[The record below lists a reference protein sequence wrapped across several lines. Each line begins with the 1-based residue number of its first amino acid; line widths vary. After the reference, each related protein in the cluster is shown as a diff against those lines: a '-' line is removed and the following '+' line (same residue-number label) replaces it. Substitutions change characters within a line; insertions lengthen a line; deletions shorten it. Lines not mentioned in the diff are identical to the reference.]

1 VLRNSLVP
9 VITFIG
15 AELAGLVGTSSLIE
29 LVFAWGGAGQ
39 YGLTAILE
47 GQCRIGRELG
57 AGGMG
62 TVVLAHDLNHDRDV
76 AITVSDPDR
85 GAALVGER
93 FVRNNSVT
101 RTNR

>member
-1 VLRNSLVP
+1 
-9 VITFIG
+9 
-15 AELAGLVGTSSLIE
+15 
-29 LVFAWGGAGQ
+29 
-39 YGLTAILE
+39 
-47 GQCRIGRELG
+47 
-57 AGGMG
+57 MG